1 MLIAGDKLRQQAIE
15 RTEKEINDPDSV
27 WGRYLFSDSA
37 LIHRRNLEGAKE
49 LARLRLDKLKSLG
62 EGHIE

>member
-27 WGRYLFSDSA
+27 WGRHLLSDISEV
-37 LIHRRNLEGAKE
+37 HTRNLENAKE